1 MTTIA
6 YHHDSRTI
14 CTDSLTS
21 TSQTI
26 VSWATRKCHR
36 VDDGYVFASG
46 NCAEIEHLLA
56 HWHANQFD
64 KITCTFF
71 FVDDEGAVF
80 FGEIRHGRRFLEPLS
95 LNWAIG
101 SGANWAIAA
110 MDFGRSAFEA
120 VEYACLRDKSS
131 GGTVMTYRH
140 DERSLWLHTPITSNS
155 SLIVNSL
162 APGNNWR

>member
-1 MTTIA
+1 MLLTTIA
-6 YHHDSRTI
+6 YHHNSKTI

-26 VSWATRKCHR
+26 VSWAARKCQR
-36 VDDGYVFASG
+36 VEDGYLFASG
-46 NCAEIEHLLA
+46 NCAEIHHLITQ
-56 HWHANQFD
+56 WRDNQFGD
-64 KITCTFF
+64 ITCSFF
-71 FVDDEGAVF
+71 FVDDGGHVF

-101 SGANWAIAA
+101 SGASWAIAA

-131 GGTVMTYRH
+131 GGSVMTYKH
-140 DERSLWLHTPITSNS
+140 NERALWLCTP
-155 SLIVNSL
+155 LHADAAMRVN
-162 APGNNWR
+162 